1 MRERIHE
8 RMQAEIQHEAKEAE
22 AITEEMLDTPPAWN
36 EVQNLMMENLRWEY
50 DTGSR
55 YLTEER

>member
-1 MRERIHE
+1 
-8 RMQAEIQHEAKEAE
+8 MQAEIQHEAKEAE